1 MGTNIDPCDLDP
13 DVPMELWGPGYV
25 GLSDASG
32 PWVGGQEGETQ
43 ARPLFCCLCCSARS
57 FLPSG
62 STLGHVSSKRDL
74 DEGGRRVRRETE
86 GKKEGWLTVYCMPR
100 FGPGVG
106 QQGQE

>member
-74 DEGGRRVRRETE
+74 DEGGRRVRREE
-86 GKKEGWLTVYCMPR
+86 GRMADCLLYASFWTRCWTARPR
-100 FGPGVG
+100 VTP
-106 QQGQE
+106 